1 MADSTSFEK
10 TIEFEKAYYTNNI
23 YHMASIKRFDQYF
36 SEESLERY
44 FVDCIMSVK
53 EEKESS
59 GEKAD
64 EYKNAFEKICKD
76 LNMNSRLIVTF
87 GFGIGGFYPIV
98 ESLMRLEG
106 FNLNT
111 RSVVLLTLAA
121 ISILVIGDDKKS
133 DSAEK
138 SEKDLMIED
147 VNKKVLQELNQT
159 VSPNSST
166 GDSPALKKA
175 IFIIRSFYEGFWKK
189 AFSGTLRKTIEPVG
203 TKIKSAWSSLGRG
216 FGRVAGS
223 MVDMLAY
230 TSMLI
235 PVMNVIDSAINNF
248 PDLFATARILP
259 QNFAAFAAGVGA
271 IVAKHGV
278 AKLVSKFA
286 NPENEE
292 EIEAEIETPL
302 IQRIAK
308 VGDMDGAQEAPM
320 IKEEP

>member
-1 MADSTSFEK
+1 
-10 TIEFEKAYYTNNI
+10 
-23 YHMASIKRFDQYF
+23 MASIKRFNQYF
-36 SEESLERY
+36 AHETLESYIVDSIASIKEGQDSGSQKIDAYKSE
-44 FVDCIMSVK
+44 F
-53 EEKESS
+53 
-59 GEKAD
+59 
-64 EYKNAFEKICKD
+64 NKIAKD

-106 FNLNT
+106 FNLNA

-121 ISILVIGDDKKS
+121 ISILIIGDGKKS
-133 DSAEK
+133 GNTKD
-138 SEKDLMIED
+138 EKDLMIED
-147 VNKKVLQELNQT
+147 INMKVLQELNQT

-175 IFIIRSFYEGFWKK
+175 IFIIKSFYEGFWKK
-189 AFSGTLRKTIEPVG
+189 AFSGDLRKTLEPVG
-203 TKIKSAWSSLGRG
+203 TKIKSVWSSLGKG
-216 FGRVAGS
+216 FSRVAGS

-235 PVMNVIDSAINNF
+235 PVMNVIDSSINSF
-248 PDLFATARILP
+248 PHLFSVAKVLP
-259 QNFAAFAAGVGA
+259 ENFAAFAAGVA
-271 IVAKHGV
+271 SIAAKHGV
-278 AKLVSKFA
+278 AKLVSRFA
-286 NPENEE
+286 KPENEE

-308 VGDMDGAQEAPM
+308 AGDMEGEQEAPM